1 MELLRSKAGER
12 TVRLDPRT
20 KMVML
25 FAVSTVLLLGGNG
38 GTMFAVRTAMLLFPF
53 GLLAISGR
61 VRAAGLMLAAYLGT
75 CALAAFAAPA
85 LEGIAN
91 AIIVATA
98 TVVSRFVPT
107 LALAYFVFATTTVSE
122 FMAAMARMRMPDWIT
137 IPLSV
142 LFRFFPTLGQEARAV
157 NAAMRMRGIT
167 PISRGIA
174 YAENCLVPLMSWR
187 RLHRRGSVCGRSG
200 PRARRALA
208 KDEHRQHRVHAGRC
222 RSYRRIACRNGNPR
236 FRPRFPGGDR
246 MREGPKAEAP
256 VLFMEDVSFS
266 YAGGHSG
273 TGVEGISLSLGRGE
287 VALLCGPSGC
297 GKTTVTRLANGLAP
311 HFYEGAETG
320 TVRVCGLDIAHAELL
335 GDRTTR
341 RQRLSEPQNPVL

>member
-1 MELLRSKAGER
+1 
-12 TVRLDPRT
+12 
-20 KMVML
+20 MVML
-25 FAVSTVLLLGGNG
+25 FAVSTALLLGGNG

-174 YAENCLVPLMSWR
+174 YAENCLVPLMS
-187 RLHRRGSVCGRSG
+187 
-200 PRARRALA
+200 RAVSIGEDLSAAALA
-208 KDEHRQHRVHAGRC
+208 EGSAR
-222 RSYRRIACRNGNPR
+222 
-236 FRPRFPGGDR
+236 PGGGR
-246 MREGPKAEAP
+246 TPAASGSRRSMPQLSPRSLVATATLALGLVFPEA
-256 VLFMEDVSFS
+256 
-266 YAGGHSG
+266 
-273 TGVEGISLSLGRGE
+273 
-287 VALLCGPSGC
+287 
-297 GKTTVTRLANGLAP
+297 
-311 HFYEGAETG
+311 
-320 TVRVCGLDIAHAELL
+320 IA
-335 GDRTTR
+335 
-341 RQRLSEPQNPVL
+341 

>member
-20 KMVML
+20 KIVML
-25 FAVSTVLLLGGNG
+25 FAVSTVLLLGGTG
-38 GTMFAVRTAMLLFPF
+38 GAMFAVRTAMLLFPF

-85 LEGIAN
+85 LEGFTN

-107 LALAYFVFATTTVSE
+107 LAHAYIVFATTTVSE

-137 IPLSV
+137 VPLSV

-174 YAENCLVPLMSWR
+174 YAENCLVPLMSCAVSIGED
-187 RLHRRGSVCGRSG
+187 LS
-200 PRARRALA
+200 AAALA
-208 KDEHRQHRVHAGRC
+208 RGLGAPWPRTNTGNIGFTPVDAAV
-222 RSYRRIACRNGNPR
+222 IAASLAATATLALGLV
-236 FRPRFPGGDR
+236 FP
-246 MREGPKAEAP
+246 EA
-256 VLFMEDVSFS
+256 
-266 YAGGHSG
+266 
-273 TGVEGISLSLGRGE
+273 
-287 VALLCGPSGC
+287 
-297 GKTTVTRLANGLAP
+297 
-311 HFYEGAETG
+311 
-320 TVRVCGLDIAHAELL
+320 IA
-335 GDRTTR
+335 
-341 RQRLSEPQNPVL
+341 

>member
-1 MELLRSKAGER
+1 MELLRSRAGER

-38 GTMFAVRTAMLLFPF
+38 GAMFAVRSTMLLFPF

-75 CALAAFAAPA
+75 CALAVFAAPA
-85 LEGIAN
+85 FEGLAN
-91 AIIVATA
+91 AFIVATA

-142 LFRFFPTLGQEARAV
+142 LFRFFPTLGQEARAI

-167 PISRGIA
+167 PLSRGIT
-174 YAENCLVPLMSWR
+174 YAENCLVPLMSCAVSIGED
-187 RLHRRGSVCGRSG
+187 LSAAALARGLGAPW
-200 PRARRALA
+200 PRASI
-208 KDEHRQHRVHAGRC
+208 G
-222 RSYRRIACRNGNPR
+222 SIG
-236 FRPRFPGGDR
+236 FT
-246 MREGPKAEAP
+246 P
-256 VLFMEDVSFS
+256 VDAAVI
-266 YAGGHSG
+266 
-273 TGVEGISLSLGRGE
+273 VISLAAT
-287 VALLCGPSGC
+287 ALLA
-297 GKTTVTRLANGLAP
+297 LGLAFP
-311 HFYEGAETG
+311 EVVA
-320 TVRVCGLDIAHAELL
+320 
-335 GDRTTR
+335 
-341 RQRLSEPQNPVL
+341 

>member
-1 MELLRSKAGER
+1 MELLRSRAGER

-38 GTMFAVRTAMLLFPF
+38 GAMFAVRSAMLLFPF

-75 CALAAFAAPA
+75 CALAVFAAPA
-85 LEGIAN
+85 FEGLAN
-91 AIIVATA
+91 AFIVATA

-142 LFRFFPTLGQEARAV
+142 LFRFFPTLGQEARAI

-167 PISRGIA
+167 PLSRGIT
-174 YAENCLVPLMSWR
+174 YAENCLVPLMSCAVSIGED
-187 RLHRRGSVCGRSG
+187 LSAAALARGLGAPW
-200 PRARRALA
+200 PRASI
-208 KDEHRQHRVHAGRC
+208 G
-222 RSYRRIACRNGNPR
+222 SIG
-236 FRPRFPGGDR
+236 FT
-246 MREGPKAEAP
+246 P
-256 VLFMEDVSFS
+256 VDAAVI
-266 YAGGHSG
+266 
-273 TGVEGISLSLGRGE
+273 VISLAAT
-287 VALLCGPSGC
+287 ALLA
-297 GKTTVTRLANGLAP
+297 LGLAFP
-311 HFYEGAETG
+311 EVVA
-320 TVRVCGLDIAHAELL
+320 
-335 GDRTTR
+335 
-341 RQRLSEPQNPVL
+341 

>member
-20 KMVML
+20 KIVML

-38 GTMFAVRTAMLLFPF
+38 GAMFAVRTAMLLFPF

-137 IPLSV
+137 VPLSV

-157 NAAMRMRGIT
+157 SAAMRMRGIT

-174 YAENCLVPLMSWR
+174 YAENCLVPLMSCAVSIGED
-187 RLHRRGSVCGRSG
+187 LS
-200 PRARRALA
+200 AAALA
-208 KDEHRQHRVHAGRC
+208 RGLGAPWPNTGSIGFTPVDAAV
-222 RSYRRIACRNGNPR
+222 IA
-236 FRPRFPGGDR
+236 
-246 MREGPKAEAP
+246 ASLVATAT
-256 VLFMEDVSFS
+256 L
-266 YAGGHSG
+266 A
-273 TGVEGISLSLGRGE
+273 LSLFFPE
-287 VALLCGPSGC
+287 A
-297 GKTTVTRLANGLAP
+297 
-311 HFYEGAETG
+311 
-320 TVRVCGLDIAHAELL
+320 IA
-335 GDRTTR
+335 
-341 RQRLSEPQNPVL
+341 